1 MNTSANHSTLPLKG
15 ERGGGLFFLLFLLF
29 PVLLSA
35 AAAEQPSHFRVLSPD
50 RMTFLE
56 VSLDDGRLTYTTGY
70 RTLVKPKKRGAA
82 PDTLDVPVIDPSPLG
97 LHTNVADFSKDLT
110 LVQTSQSDGPIR
122 QHYRLRQ
129 GKQSEVDVEN
139 NDFNLLLSTPAARR
153 SGVTMAVH
161 FRVFNNNI
169 AYSYTLIQGG
179 ETSAVVVTGEASG
192 FDLPDGTTAF
202 ICPQSDPM
210 IGWKRTKPSYEEN
223 YIWDQPATT
232 RSQYGHGWT
241 FPCLFKI
248 PPQTPSPLP
257 LKGEGGHHQE
267 ALPSTGHSAP
277 SLTGRA
283 GGESSSWLL
292 ISETGVSSAYC
303 ASHLSDATPDG
314 LMTIAFPMEGENN
327 GFGSTGAQLGLADA
341 SIAPNSHRAGTTPWR
356 TLTFGPS
363 LKPIVETTIPWDVVE
378 PLYEPS
384 IDYQGSR
391 NTWSWIIWQ
400 DPSINFD
407 DQVAFIDLA
416 ADLGWEGCLI
426 DGGWYKNIGREG
438 MERLFAYC
446 REKGVRPW
454 VWYNS
459 NGGWN
464 DAPQCARQA
473 MHNPIVRKQEMRW
486 LRDGGVA
493 GIKVDFFAG
502 DKQETMRL
510 YEGILSD
517 ANDYGIQVIFHGC
530 TLPRGWERMYPNY
543 CSSEAV
549 LASENLVFSQ
559 GFCEME
565 ARHACLHPFVRNAVA
580 SMEYG
585 GTVLQRR
592 LNRNADG
599 GSTRRTSDVFELATA
614 IAFQSSGQNFALTP
628 RNLKEQPAFEI
639 DFMRHVPTTWDET
652 RFIDGYPGRY
662 VVMARRHADRWY
674 VIALNAEEAPK
685 TLTIDL
691 SALEGFH
698 IEKATLLHDGPDGR
712 TPQQGTPKVDRRG
725 RLRITLQPQCAAI
738 VY

>member
-1 MNTSANHSTLPLKG
+1 MQAIRK
-15 ERGGGLFFLLFLLF
+15 
-29 PVLLSA
+29 LSLTIIAAIA
-35 AAAEQPSHFRVLSPD
+35 AASASAQTDYRVLSPD
-50 RMTFLE
+50 GMTYLN
-56 VSLDDGRLTYTTGY
+56 VRLADGRLTYTAGY
-70 RTLVKPKKRGAA
+70 RKVLTAKKKGTPA
-82 PDTLDVPVIDPSPLG
+82 DTIDVPVLDPSPLG
-97 LHTNVADFSKDLT
+97 VFTNVADFSKDLT
-110 LVQTSQSDGPIR
+110 ILQESQSDGPVR
-122 QHYRLRQ
+122 QTYTLRQ
-129 GKQSEVDVEN
+129 GKQSTISTAD
-139 NDFNLLLSTPAARR
+139 NDFNLLLTTPAAKK
-153 SGVTMAVH
+153 SGVQMAIH

-169 AYSYTLIQGG
+169 AYCYHFLQEG
-179 ETSAVVVTGEASG
+179 ETSAIVVTGEATG
-192 FDLPDGTTAF
+192 FDLPAGTTAF

-241 FPCLFKI
+241 FPCLFKVGSAAG
-248 PPQTPSPLP
+248 TT
-257 LKGEGGHHQE
+257 KGNGHDAAE
-267 ALPSTGHSAP
+267 
-277 SLTGRA
+277 
-283 GGESSSWLL
+283 SWLL
-292 ISETGVSSAYC
+292 VSETGVTGNYC
-303 ASHLSDATPDG
+303 ASHLSDATSDG

-327 GFGSTGAQLGLADA
+327 GFGSTSAQLGLADA
-341 SIAPNSHRAGTTPWR
+341 DISPNSMSTGFTPWR

-384 IDYQGSR
+384 TDYQGSR

-400 DPSINFD
+400 DASINYD
-407 DQVAFIDLA
+407 DQVAFINLA
-416 ADLGWEGCLI
+416 AELGWEGCLI

-438 MERLFAYC
+438 MEKLFALC
-446 REKGVRPW
+446 RQKGVRPW

-464 DAPQCARQA
+464 DAPQCARQC

-486 LRDGGVA
+486 LRDHGVA

-510 YEGILSD
+510 YEAILSD

-559 GFCEME
+559 GFCDME
-565 ARHACLHPFVRNAVA
+565 ARHACLHPFVRNTVA

-585 GTVLQRR
+585 GTVLQKR

-599 GSTRRTSDVFELATA
+599 GSTRRTSDIFELATA

-628 RNLKEQPAFEI
+628 RDLTEQPKFEI
-639 DFMRHVPTTWDET
+639 DFMRQVPTTWDET
-652 RFIDGYPGRY
+652 RFIDGYPGKY
-662 VVMARRHADRWY
+662 IVMARRHGQKWY
-674 VIALNAEEAPK
+674 VAAMNAEATAK
-685 TLTIDL
+685 TLNIDL
-691 SALEGFH
+691 SSLAGFKA
-698 IEKATLLHDGPDGR
+698 ETATLLHDGKDGK
-712 TPQQGTPKVDRRG
+712 TPQQSALKTDKRG
-725 RLRITLQPQCAAI
+725 RVTLTIQPQCAAVI
-738 VY
+738 F